1 MSVKTRSYNPF
12 ILERE
17 LREAF
22 ERLER
27 LGKPRAPA
35 SKYLRNWFAPQAAA
49 ELLSF
54 RELIPEY
61 EHTDVLRVVLAR
73 AARSARRTTHFD
85 LDFPRAPQL
94 EPYWC
99 HKHRRECRP
108 VEIARQFLTRY
119 ALDTVARI
127 RQFGRVRVR
136 DRVGRVLHGDSRELG
151 WSGPFDGV

>member
-17 LREAF
+17 LRDAF

-27 LGKPRAPA
+27 LGKPRARA
-35 SKYLRNWFAPQAAA
+35 SKYVRNWFAPQAAA

-61 EHTDVLRVVLAR
+61 EHQDVLRVVLAR

-108 VEIARQFLTRY
+108 VEQARPFLRRYTLDTLTRIKGF
-119 ALDTVARI
+119 ARA
-127 RQFGRVRVR
+127 RARGRDAV
-136 DRVGRVLHGDSRELG
+136 VLHGDARDLDFG
-151 WSGPFDGV
+151 D

>member
-1 MSVKTRSYNPF
+1 SAFNCVLMSVKTRSYNPF

-17 LREAF
+17 LRDAF

-27 LGKPRAPA
+27 LGKPRARA
-35 SKYLRNWFAPQAAA
+35 SKYVRNWFAPQAAA

-61 EHTDVLRVVLAR
+61 EHQDVLRVVLAR

-94 EPYWC
+94 DPYWC
-99 HKHRRECRP
+99 HKHKRECRP
-108 VEIARQFLTRY
+108 VVTALPFLRRY
-119 ALDTVARI
+119 TLDALKRI
-127 RQFGRVRVR
+127 
-136 DRVGRVLHGDSRELG
+136 
-151 WSGPFDGV
+151 